1 MTDTPHLLFFSK
13 PETESYI
20 DPSTLVAAG
29 YDVIPVSKPEELD
42 EWLAHDLR
50 GTMLILADPTP
61 SEGLRDGEK
70 ILHAH
75 PMLPIIL
82 VTSEI
87 SQSWLKQSLEIGLVD
102 YLVAPVDPTRLVAAI
117 EHGLIRLKA
126 GRDSRQYEQV
136 FFNIF
141 DGFILTDL
149 NTHLLVINQSARKIF
164 DLKEEQL
171 VGKAANEI
179 FYQQD
184 FLDIFKPQRTFPYRT
199 EITIEDGQVYSAQ
212 ASLIPDIGI
221 AVTMQDIS
229 HLKELD
235 RVKTDFINT
244 ISHDLRSPLTS
255 IYGFIGLIDRV
266 GPVNRQQAEFIQ
278 HIQTS
283 VQHITSM
290 INDLLDLNRVEAGYD
305 LQKVDVNFKAI
316 LTQTI
321 KSLEYQISEKM
332 LEIVV
337 TVADDIPAILG
348 NPLHLQRMV
357 GNLLENAVKFTPL
370 MGKIEVRC
378 RAEGGQA
385 ILEIADNGP
394 GIPLA
399 DQPHIFEKFY
409 RGSNLSQVTD
419 GTGLGLSIVQSIV
432 EKHHGRVWVES
443 SILGT
448 TFTVILPLQ

>member
-1 MTDTPHLLFFSK
+1 MTDTPHILIYRKL
-13 PETESYI
+13 ESENYFE
-20 DPSTLVAAG
+20 PSSLSAAG
-29 YDVIPVSKPEELD
+29 YDVIPVSQSDELE
-42 EWLAHDLR
+42 EWLSHDLR
-50 GTMLILADPTP
+50 GTMLILAHPTP
-61 SEGLRDGEK
+61 NDGLLDCEK
-70 ILHAH
+70 ILQAH
-75 PMLPIIL
+75 PLLPIIL

-87 SQSWLKQSLEIGLVD
+87 NQSVLKKALEIGLVD
-102 YLVAPVDPTRLVAAI
+102 YLTAPADPTQMVNTV
-117 EHGLIRLKA
+117 EHALTHLKA
-126 GRDSRQYEQV
+126 TQASRQYEQV
-136 FFNIF
+136 LSNLI

-149 NTHLLVINQSARKIF
+149 NAHLMVVNQSARKIF
-164 DLKEEQL
+164 DLKDEQL
-171 VGKAANEI
+171 EGKAANEI

-199 EITIEDGQVYSAQ
+199 EITVEDGHVYNAE

-221 AVTMQDIS
+221 AVTMQDIT

-235 RVKTDFINT
+235 RVKTDFVNT

-290 INDLLDLNRVEAGYD
+290 INDLLDLNRVETSYD
-305 LQKVDVNFKAI
+305 LQKVEVNLKDI

-321 KSLEYQISEKM
+321 KSLEYQISAKI
-332 LEIVV
+332 LDIVL
-337 TVADDIPAILG
+337 TVADDVPVILG
-348 NPLHLQRMV
+348 NPLHLQSMV

-370 MGKIEVRC
+370 MGKIEIRC
-378 RAEGGQA
+378 RVEGGQV

-409 RGSNLSQVTD
+409 RGSNLSQVTE

-432 EKHHGRVWVES
+432 EKHHGRIWVDS

-448 TFTVILPLQ
+448 TFTVILPIQ